1 MAAINIQKVGIIGTG
16 FVGTS
21 IAFTLLQKGLFSEM
35 VLIDVNRDKAEGE
48 AMDLSHGIPF
58 AKPMAIRAGDYD
70 DIADAGLVI
79 VTAGAAQKPGETR
92 LDLVNKNV
100 GIFKSIIPEI
110 AKCNRDAILLI
121 VSNPV
126 DILTYVAWRLSGY
139 PQERVIGSGTV
150 LDSARLRYL
159 LGQRLAVNPQSVHAY
174 IIGEHGDSELA
185 VWSEANVSGIAL
197 DQFCEFRGYRAHEE
211 NEQKIYE
218 HVVNAAYDIIQKKGA
233 TYFGVGMAVGRIAE
247 ALFRDE
253 HAVMPV
259 SVNMRGI
266 YGIKGDLFLSMP
278 AIVGA
283 SGIEKVLPLD
293 LSAGE
298 SERFFRSV
306 TALQGIIDA
315 IDL

>member
-1 MAAINIQKVGIIGTG
+1 MAAVNIQKVGIVGTG

-58 AKPMAIRAGDYD
+58 AKPMTIRAGDYG

-110 AKCNRDAILLI
+110 AKRNRDAILLI

-126 DILTYVAWRLSGY
+126 DILTYAAWRLSGY

-197 DQFCEFRGYRAHEE
+197 DQFCEFRGYRAHAE
-211 NEQKIYE
+211 NEQEIYE

-259 SVNMRGI
+259 SVNLRGI

-283 SGIEKVLPLD
+283 AGIEKVLPLD

-298 SERFFRSV
+298 SERLFHSV

-315 IDL
+315 VDL